1 LHGFASVCNSVERIS
16 LKFFEKKLA
25 LFQIIDQF
33 LKIINQLN
41 KKIME
46 KKEIKDKALDAL
58 FLLNTRGKGNKD
70 KAIEL
75 INQIY
80 INL

>member
-1 LHGFASVCNSVERIS
+1 M
-16 LKFFEKKLA
+16 
-25 LFQIIDQF
+25 
-33 LKIINQLN
+33 KIINQLN

>member
-1 LHGFASVCNSVERIS
+1 LHGFASVCNSGKRII

-33 LKIINQLN
+33 MKIINQLN

>member
-1 LHGFASVCNSVERIS
+1 LHGFARVCNSFKRII